1 MKPDNLI
8 RIAMWSGPRN
18 ISTAMLRAWENRP
31 DTVVVDEPLYGPYL
45 ATTGKKHAAY
55 EAIRQVQGNDWRPI
69 VKELTEAVPS
79 EATAQTKI
87 YYQKHMSHHLTD
99 DIELGFVNHLRNGF
113 LLRHPNDVL
122 ASYLRKHHRATP
134 KDLGFPQQVK
144 LFNWIK
150 QRSGKTPPIVESKDI
165 LMDPKGMLKK
175 LCAALDVPFDTAML
189 SWPKGYRDSDGIW
202 AEHWYNRVIESTG
215 FSEYKPKENKL
226 SQEEQRIADKC
237 LPYFETLLE
246 HKID

>member
-1 MKPDNLI
+1 MM
-8 RIAMWSGPRN
+8 RS
-18 ISTAMLRAWENRP
+18 WENRT

-55 EAIRQVQGNDWRPI
+55 EEIRLVQGNDWRPI
-69 VKELTEAVPS
+69 VSDLIHSKPED
-79 EATAQTKI
+79 ATDKTKI

-99 DIELGFVNHLRNGF
+99 DIDLDFVNHLRNGF
-113 LLRHPNDVL
+113 LIRHPNDVL
-122 ASYLRKHHRATP
+122 SSYLRKHHRATP
-134 KDLGFPQQVK
+134 EDLGYPQQVK

-150 QRSGKTPPIVESKDI
+150 QRTGKTPPILESKDI
-165 LMDPKGMLKK
+165 QINPEGMLKK

-189 SWPKGYRDSDGIW
+189 TWPKGYRDSDGIW

-215 FSEYKPKENKL
+215 FSAYQVKENKL
-226 SQEEQRIADKC
+226 TNEEQQIADQC
-237 LPYFETLLE
+237 LPYFETLLA